1 MKVRITNKAL
11 EKMQE
16 HAEKTFPNECC
27 GFMFGED
34 GSERII
40 VSIMSTKNTRHGDQ
54 RRRFEISA
62 LDYINAEKYALE
74 NNIVLL
80 GVYHSHPNH
89 PAKPSKYDLNQAV
102 PYFSYVIISVMD
114 GKEEKTTSWRLNKNE
129 EFEEEYITLV
139 NNHSTLKLN

>member
-1 MKVRITNKAL
+1 MKVKITKNIL
-11 EKMQE
+11 EEMQG

-34 GSERII
+34 SDKRII
-40 VSIMSTKNTRHGDQ
+40 TTAMSVKNSKQGD
-54 RRRFEISA
+54 RRRMYEISA

-74 NNIVLL
+74 NAITLL

-89 PAKPSKYDLNQAV
+89 PAKPSKYDLKQAV

-114 GKEEKTTSWRLNKNE
+114 GKEEKTTSWRLNQNE
-129 EFEEEYITLV
+129 EFEEEYITLL